1 MEDEDVA
8 RLQRVVQWL
17 QDYPVDAERARQLGA
32 ELEGFRLL
40 LRRQLAPLAFDD
52 QPADFRSA
60 QARAAWDV

>member
-8 RLQRVVQWL
+8 RLQRVVEWL
-17 QDYPVDAERARQLGA
+17 QDYPVDAERVRQLGA

-40 LRRQLAPLAFDD
+40 LRQQLAPLAFDD

-60 QARAAWDV
+60 QGREMRDV